1 MLEERGENLG
11 KRGKKKRRKSAK
23 RRSRKGWHRPPPS
36 GISSHVYLPKEVAPV
51 NQTDET
57 MVSKSLVDQSMDF
70 TAPRG
75 RLEMG
80 GVLIGHIDQGGR
92 INVVTGFFPEQLK
105 ETPGYCR
112 FSGSWVAVAASACEF
127 ANSFSTGEGIPELR
141 IVGWIH
147 THPDLGLFLS
157 STDVSTY
164 STLRSMVPD
173 SKFIAVVI
181 DPLRGQDGVFPS
193 ERLPHTFFPASGE
206 PELNEGLRGRY
217 HRLLDR
223 LQEVRKSVGT
233 DRLPSILPGDL
244 REERLARGDKDDS
257 VSALR
262 ESVHFLKAELWKSED
277 KVASLELGI
286 AKTKR
291 DFLEQISRLKRRV
304 DSLEKSKG
312 QGIMAWFTNQ

>member
-1 MLEERGENLG
+1 M
-11 KRGKKKRRKSAK
+11 
-23 RRSRKGWHRPPPS
+23 SR
-36 GISSHVYLPKEVAPV
+36 HVYPSMEIEPV
-51 NQTDET
+51 DSIDET
-57 MVSKSLVDQSMDF
+57 MVSKSLVTQAMDF

-80 GVLIGHIDQGGR
+80 GLLIGHIDQKGA

-112 FSGSWVAVAASACEF
+112 FSGSWVAVAASACEY
-127 ANSFSTGEGIPELR
+127 ANSFSSSEGVPDLR

-157 STDVSTY
+157 STDVDTY
-164 STLRSMVPD
+164 STLRGMVPD
-173 SKFIAVVI
+173 YRFVAVVI

-193 ERLPHTFFPASGE
+193 ERLPNTFFPASGE
-206 PELNEGLRGRY
+206 PGLDERLRDRY
-217 HRLLDR
+217 HHLLDR
-223 LQEVRKSVGT
+223 LQEVRRSVGT

-244 REERLARGDKDDS
+244 RGERLARGDADDS

-277 KVASLELGI
+277 KVSSLVSEIETAKRGLLEEIRRLDRRVESLE
-286 AKTKR
+286 R
-291 DFLEQISRLKRRV
+291 N
-304 DSLEKSKG
+304 KG